1 MYDQVKRVMVEKNK
15 VFILNDIDF
24 EIEMM
29 CNDMINVNYIMNIL
43 R

>member
-1 MYDQVKRVMVEKNK
+1 MVEKNK